1 MKKRNESKRNGNV
14 PEPSEILGTKK
25 SFPLSLALVQLY
37 LIADG
42 KLHVGGGI
50 LLGHF
55 HDLVPDV
62 LGVLHEL
69 VVVVHIVVDNQ
80 EGPEQQN
87 KIN

>member
-1 MKKRNESKRNGNV
+1 MKFDIGHLHSTLMKLTPGWARSHKQSNQS
-14 PEPSEILGTKK
+14 
-25 SFPLSLALVQLY
+25 LVQLY